1 MKAKIL
7 VAEVPFAASLIDVL
21 GDILRDE
28 AVCEEHDCS
37 CFAPKSR
44 VERKPIFEAPRF
56 SEPTTTCGCR
66 HTPING
72 WGIAGKPADENKVFG
87 ACFKIDEPSIESYAF
102 GDEWKFESDKEAFDR
117 FVDAGEDCV
126 ARGLARPEGVTE
138 HRVQAIRKRIQ
149 DGPAFPHETG
159 GRELIGESHI
169 WR

>member
-21 GDILRDE
+21 DDILRDE

-37 CFAPKSR
+37 CFTPKSR
-44 VERKPIFEAPRF
+44 VERKPIFEAPTF

-87 ACFKIDEPSIESYAF
+87 ACYKIDEPCIESYAF

-117 FVDAGEDCV
+117 FVDAGEDCM
-126 ARGLARPEGVTE
+126 ARGMGKKTDAPIHKVN
-138 HRVQAIRKRIQ
+138 AIRKRIE
-149 DGPAFPHETG
+149 DGPVFG
-159 GRELIGESHI
+159 VDLIGESHI